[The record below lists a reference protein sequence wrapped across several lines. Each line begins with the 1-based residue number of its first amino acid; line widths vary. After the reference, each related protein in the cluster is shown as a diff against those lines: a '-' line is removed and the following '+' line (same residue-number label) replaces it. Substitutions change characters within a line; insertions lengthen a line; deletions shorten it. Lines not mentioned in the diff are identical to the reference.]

1 VVEARISA
9 STNDLCDRLTQGLP
23 GFESPAHE
31 YCETLQ
37 VSVAFAVVKQAF
49 EEF

>member
-9 STNDLCDRLTQGLP
+9 STNDLCDRLTQGFP
-23 GFESPAHE
+23 RFESPAHE
-31 YCETLQ
+31 CCETLQ